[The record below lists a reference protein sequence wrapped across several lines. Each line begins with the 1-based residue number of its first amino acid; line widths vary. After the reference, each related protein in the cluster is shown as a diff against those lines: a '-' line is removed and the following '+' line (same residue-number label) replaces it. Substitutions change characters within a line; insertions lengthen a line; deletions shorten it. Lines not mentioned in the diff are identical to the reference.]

1 MPLVVL
7 ETVFDRYQAELIRTR
22 LEAGGIDAVLFDDGI
37 ASLIGGGISGVRI
50 MVLDEDA
57 HDARALLAA
66 Q

>member
-7 ETVFDRYQAELIRTR
+7 DTVFDRYQAELIRTR
-22 LEAGGIDAVLFDDGI
+22 LESGGIDAVLFDDGI

-50 MVLDEDA
+50 MVLDEDED
-57 HDARALLAA
+57 DARALLAA

>member
-7 ETVFDRYQAELIRTR
+7 DTVFDRYQAELIRTR
-22 LEAGGIDAVLFDDGI
+22 LEAGGIEAVLFDDGI

-57 HDARALLAA
+57 PEARALLAA